1 MSIADK
7 LVTIAENIEKI
18 DSRAY
23 SAGYTSGGQEAYNA
37 GIEQGKQA
45 EYDRFWDAFQ
55 QNGNRKSYLCGFAG
69 RAWSDETFKPKYPLT
84 FITNATNMFFYSN
97 VEHIDCELGF
107 DTYISLM
114 ATFDHSAVE
123 RISKFKSDHT
133 INFLDN
139 TFGSCTKLTDISF
152 VEGSVIGKNIS
163 FKDSPLTVES
173 MNNIIA
179 ALKDY
184 SNSGATYTVTFK
196 ADREDMLTA
205 EEKAAATNKGWTLV
219 WS

>member
-23 SAGYTSGGQEAYNA
+23 SAGYTSGGQEAYKA
-37 GIEQGKQA
+37 GIEQGKQD

-55 QNGNRKSYLCGFAG
+55 RNGNMTSYLNAFAG
-69 RAWSDETFKPKYPLT
+69 RGWTDETFKPKYPLT
-84 FITNATNMFFYSN
+84 FITNATNMFYYSSIK
-97 VEHIDCELGF
+97 HIDCELSF
-107 DTYISLM
+107 DTYVSLNG
-114 ATFDHSAVE
+114 TFSDSRVK
-123 RISKFKSDHT
+123 RISKLKLNHT
-133 INFLDN
+133 I
-139 TFGSCTKLTDISF
+139 TFPNNAFSSCTKLTDISF

-179 ALKDY
+179 VLKDY
-184 SNSGATYTVTFK
+184 SNNSATYTVTFK